1 MDRSSRMRSLK
12 IEDRGI
18 DMLALK
24 LAYRNLMGARLRTW
38 LNVFVLSFAFVV
50 IIWNKGI
57 LNGWDE
63 QARRDTIEWEIG
75 GGQYWQE
82 NYDPYDPFSFEDSHA
97 RLADATERAVA
108 AGKLTPVLISPAT
121 MYPEGRIQ
129 NVLLKGIDPGQEIIA
144 LPSSRLVAEKDE
156 IPAMIGERSAENN
169 KLAIGDYVMVR
180 WRDVNGTFDAAEVR
194 IAHIFKTNVPT
205 LDMGV
210 LWIPLQKHREMMQ
223 LEGEATILVTDQKTG
238 FDGSIIGWDFK
249 DHYFLLTDI
258 REMIKMKSIGGSLF
272 FVILMSLAM
281 LAIFDTQVLSI
292 FRRQKEIGTHIAL
305 GMTQRQVIGLFT
317 VEGALH
323 SVLAAILA
331 AIYGVPLLAYQASIG
346 WTMPAGSDDFGMTIA
361 ETIYPAYSVGLVL
374 GTTLIVLTTTTIVSY
389 LPSRRIAKM
398 KPTDAIRGKIQ

>member
-1 MDRSSRMRSLK
+1 M
-12 IEDRGI
+12 
-18 DMLALK
+18 
-24 LAYRNLMGARLRTW
+24 
-38 LNVFVLSFAFVV
+38 
-50 IIWNKGI
+50 
-57 LNGWDE
+57 NGWDE

-97 RLADATERAVA
+97 RLPDVTERAVA
-108 AGKLTPVLISPAT
+108 AGKLTPILISPAT

-129 NVLLKGIDPGQEIIA
+129 NVLLKGIDPGQEILA
-144 LPSSRLVAEKDE
+144 LPSSYLVTEKDE
-156 IPAMIGERSAENN
+156 IPAIIGERSAENN
-169 KLAIGDYVMVR
+169 KLAIGDYVTVR
-180 WRDVNGTFDAAEVR
+180 WRDASGTFDAAEVR

-210 LWIPLQKHREMMQ
+210 LWIPLEKHREMMQ
-223 LEGEATILVTDQKTG
+223 LEGEATVLVTAREIG
-238 FDGSIIGWDFK
+238 YDGSIISWDFK

-258 REMIKMKSIGGSLF
+258 REMIEMKSIGGSLF

-305 GMTQRQVIGLFT
+305 GMTQQQVIGLFT
-317 VEGALH
+317 IEGAML
-323 SVLAAILA
+323 SVLAAVLA
-331 AIYGVPLLAYQASIG
+331 AIYGIPLLAYQASVG
-346 WTMPAGSDDFGMTIA
+346 WTMPGGTDDYGLTIA

-374 GTTLIVLTTTTIVSY
+374 GTTLIVLITTTIVSY
-389 LPSRRIAKM
+389 LPARRIAKM